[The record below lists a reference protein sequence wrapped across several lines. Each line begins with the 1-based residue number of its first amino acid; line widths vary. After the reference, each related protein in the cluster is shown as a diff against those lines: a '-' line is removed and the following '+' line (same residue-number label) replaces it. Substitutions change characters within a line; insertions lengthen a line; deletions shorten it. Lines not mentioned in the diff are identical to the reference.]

1 MFKLF
6 KINKKTKN
14 KEEKEYYNN
23 SIKVYKKLND
33 YKENLENN
41 IDEKFDVI
49 FPKLLGDLIE
59 IKIIINLLKICIKNN
74 FTPTYSIFYRFMERN
89 DNKIDK
95 DDKITDSRFL
105 LKAQYKNNLNVDNYI
120 KNLNLIYSKKEKN
133 ENYEHL
139 SVSFLNIWELCI
151 NKFQSKKEYLIEEL
165 THQFKYNYNI
175 NNDYLSNEDHK
186 KNLIDYAKKFINED
200 DKKNDKIN
208 DEDLYNIIESIKTKN
223 SDPASVSKY
232 NRKVTKIFAEL
243 SNKFDKENE
252 KIEFFNQK
260 FIDAENKFAKINE
273 SKLMKTDFITPRKF
287 LSNSIR
293 LTTKKISPKSRNR
306 TKKHKFFKIPNFL
319 KRRASKKMSHI
330 NTSTKFTR
338 SKTRSRSRS
347 RSPK

>member
-6 KINKKTKN
+6 EINKKSKN
-14 KEEKEYYNN
+14 KEEKKYYNN

-33 YKENLENN
+33 YKEKLGNN
-41 IDEKFDVI
+41 VDEKFNFI

-89 DNKIDK
+89 DYKIDK
-95 DDKITDSRFL
+95 DDKITDARFL
-105 LKAQYKNNLNVDNYI
+105 LKANYKNNLNVDNYI
-120 KNLNLIYSKKEKN
+120 KNFNLIYSKKEKN

-175 NNDYLSNEDHK
+175 NNDYLSNEDDK
-186 KNLIDYAKKFINED
+186 KNLIDYAKKFINDD
-200 DKKNDKIN
+200 DKITDT
-208 DEDLYNIIESIKTKN
+208 DLYNIIESIKTKN

-232 NRKVTKIFAEL
+232 NRKVTKILAEL

-293 LTTKKISPKSRNR
+293 LTTKKISSKSRNR

-319 KRRASKKMSHI
+319 KRRTSKKMSHI

-347 RSPK
+347 MSPK